1 MSYIRRYLDDVNN
14 VLQQLPVEQVA
25 AIIRRLQQARDE
37 GRAVFIIGNGG
48 SAATATHFA
57 NDLMK
62 GAQTPGHPPIKAISL
77 TDNAAVIMA
86 YANDC
91 GYETVFTAQL
101 EALAAPGD
109 LLVAFSGSGRSPN
122 VISALETARQREM
135 YVIGITGR
143 DGGLMPPLCDLCL
156 IAPCQEM
163 AQIEDAHMVLTHL
176 IYTAIHYE
184 AEL

>member
-1 MSYIRRYLDDVNN
+1 MTYIRRYLDDVNN
-14 VLQQLPVEQVA
+14 VLQQLSVEQVA
-25 AIIRRLQQARDE
+25 AIIERLKQARDE
-37 GRAVFIIGNGG
+37 GSAVFTIGNGG
-48 SAATATHFA
+48 SAATASHFA
-57 NDLMK
+57 NDLIK
-62 GAQTPGHPPIKAISL
+62 GAQTPGRPAIKAISL

-91 GYETVFTAQL
+91 GYDTVFTAQV

-122 VISALETARQREM
+122 VIAALEAAHRRGM
-135 YVIGITGR
+135 FVIGFTGR
-143 DGGLMPPLCDLCL
+143 DGGLMPPLCDLYL

-163 AQIEDAHMVLTHL
+163 AQIEDVHMVLTHL
-176 IYTAIHYE
+176 IYTAILYE